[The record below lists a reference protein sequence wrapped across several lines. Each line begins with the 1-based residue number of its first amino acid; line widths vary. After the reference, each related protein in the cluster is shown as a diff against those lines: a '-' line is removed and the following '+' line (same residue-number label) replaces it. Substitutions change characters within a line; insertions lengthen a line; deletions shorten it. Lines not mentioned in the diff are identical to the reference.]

1 MRNLEQHLSAFL
13 GFFYTFRRRRLG
25 AGGRPPAVQ
34 LSVYRD
40 DFNEGFLGFLKF
52 MQLRRNE
59 GGRLLTGTCQAL
71 LFERQITW
79 DRAFLG

>member
-1 MRNLEQHLSAFL
+1 MRNLEQHISAFL
-13 GFFYTFRRRRLG
+13 GFFYIFRRRRLNP
-25 AGGRPPAVQ
+25 AGRPPTVQ

-59 GGRLLTGTCQAL
+59 GGRLLIGTRQAL
-71 LFERQITW
+71 PSERQVAW
-79 DRAFLG
+79 D